1 MSVFLAFVLLL
12 GQTPDSLPADSM
24 PADTASTDSTPV
36 VVLPAP
42 PINVCAQD
50 APNDVGNAILVQWQL
65 SADDGAG
72 LNNIIIYNVYRA
84 SGEEGPFEY
93 IGSVGAGRNA
103 YGDGTVEQNK
113 IDYYYHVK
121 AQTKAGVESEPS
133 NIAKG
138 QASAQWFH
146 RGRTNIL
153 ILGIVFAFLF
163 FLYIRLAKGK
173 KLFIRKI
180 AGLDAVD
187 EAVGRSTEMGK
198 PVLFCPGIG
207 YLSDI
212 ATIAALTILGKV
224 AKKTAEYETRV
235 IMPNYDPLVMTA
247 AQEIVKQSYTE
258 AGRPD
263 SFNEKDIFYLTQ
275 DQFGF
280 AAGVDGIMLREKP
293 GAIFFQGIFYAEALI
308 LAETGHSVGA
318 IQIAGT
324 DRVTQLPFFIAA
336 CDYTLIGEEMFAASS
351 YLSRDPVM
359 LGSVKG
365 EDASKIVII
374 AVIVIGAIL
383 GILGGLQFGPFGSWF
398 QYFTN
403 LFSRG

>member
-1 MSVFLAFVLLL
+1 MSFLFAIAILFS
-12 GQTPDSLPADSM
+12 QAPDSLPADSM
-24 PADTASTDSTPV
+24 IAE

-42 PINVCAQD
+42 PTNVCVQD
-50 APNDVGNAILVQWQL
+50 APDDQGGAILVQWQL
-65 SADDGAG
+65 SADDGGG
-72 LNNIIIYNVYRA
+72 LNNILIYNVYRA
-84 SGEEGPFEY
+84 PSEDGPFDY
-93 IGSVGAGRNA
+93 VGSVGAGRNVF
-103 YGDGTVEQNK
+103 GDGGVEQNGV
-113 IDYYYHVK
+113 DYYYMVK
-121 AQTKAGVESEPS
+121 AQTKEGIESEPS
-133 NIAKG
+133 NIASG
-138 QASAQWFH
+138 QSSAQWFY

-153 ILGIVFAFLF
+153 ILGILFAFLF
-163 FLYIRLAKGK
+163 FLYIRLARGK

-224 AKKTAEYETRV
+224 AKKTAEYETRI

-247 AQEIVKQSYTE
+247 SQEVVKQSYAE

-280 AAGVDGIMLREKP
+280 AAGVDGVIIREKP

-351 YLSRDPVM
+351 YLSRDPIL

-365 EDASKIVII
+365 EDASKLVII
-374 AVIVIGAIL
+374 AIIFIGAIL
-383 GILGGLQFGPFGSWF
+383 GILGGLKLGPFGSLFQHFCNWF
-398 QYFTN
+398 G
-403 LFSRG
+403 RG

>member
-1 MSVFLAFVLLL
+1 VSVLLAL
-12 GQTPDSLPADSM
+12 ILLVSQAPDALPADSI
-24 PADTASTDSTPV
+24 PADSVLPDSEAV
-36 VVLPAP
+36 VVLPAAP
-42 PINVCAQD
+42 TNVCAQD
-50 APNDVGNAILVQWQL
+50 APNDQGGAILVQWEI
-65 SADDGAG
+65 SVDDGAG
-72 LNNIIIYNVYRA
+72 MNNVILYNVYK
-84 SGEEGPFEY
+84 SSSVEGPFDY
-93 IGSVGAGRNA
+93 AGSVGSGRSVF
-103 YGDGTVEQNK
+103 GDGGVEKNGVE
-113 IDYYYHVK
+113 YFYLAK
-121 AQTKAGVESEPS
+121 AQTKEGTESEPS
-133 NIAKG
+133 NVASGK
-138 QASAQWFH
+138 ASAQWFH
-146 RGRTNIL
+146 RGRMNIL
-153 ILGIVFAFLF
+153 VLGLIFAFLF
-163 FLYIRLAKGK
+163 FLYIRLARGK

-180 AGLDAVD
+180 AGLDAVE

-212 ATIAALTILGKV
+212 ATIAALTILGRV

-280 AAGVDGIMLREKP
+280 AAGVDGIMLRERP
-293 GAIFFQGIFYAEALI
+293 GAIFFQGIFYAESLI

-351 YLSRDPVM
+351 YLSRNPIM

-365 EDASKIVII
+365 EDASKVVII
-374 AVIVIGAIL
+374 AIIIIGAIL
-383 GILGGLQFGPFGSWF
+383 GILGGLNFGPFGRWF
-398 QYFTN
+398 QFFFN